1 MLEFSILLFVVLSI
15 VWLME
20 MADVG
25 PSIKTATVEQAWR
38 IVLDD
43 PHYAQRLQYE
53 EHKRAEETRLRKE
66 AERL

>member
-25 PSIKTATVEQAWR
+25 PSIKNGYRGTGVAYCPR
-38 IVLDD
+38 
-43 PHYAQRLQYE
+43 
-53 EHKRAEETRLRKE
+53 
-66 AERL
+66 